1 MMNMEICTISIK
13 EPDISNHPQTG
24 EFFSGLFCYFPE
36 KHCILS
42 LYLIQNRIVIKTA
55 VSAHRD
61 LCGAQ
66 TAKRKGIYE
75 ELERLSH

>member
-42 LYLIQNRIVIKTA
+42 LYLYKTA
-55 VSAHRD
+55 
-61 LCGAQ
+61 
-66 TAKRKGIYE
+66 
-75 ELERLSH
+75 

>member
-1 MMNMEICTISIK
+1 MMNMEIFTISIK

-42 LYLIQNRIVIKTA
+42 LYLIQNRIVIEN
-55 VSAHRD
+55 
-61 LCGAQ
+61 CGIGIQ
-66 TAKRKGIYE
+66 GPLRSTDRKA
-75 ELERLSH
+75 ERHI